1 MKQQKTEPV
10 DSRLDV
16 CIPAAKFSNKELV
29 LRLMQFV
36 WPYRWYLLPAFLCM
50 LILAATNGAIAF
62 LVQPILD
69 QVFIEQDKGM
79 LATLPLV
86 VIALFAIR
94 GVVYFTQSYLLEVV
108 GQRVVRN
115 LQVRLYGHLMKMDLN
130 FFQSNSTGSIISR
143 ITYDTSMLKGAASS
157 VTSNL
162 FRQGFTLVI
171 LMGVLLYRDWQLAVV
186 SLVGLPAAGTLIYLF
201 GRRMRTLS
209 RVRQELMGGIT
220 AHLEESVSGQRIV
233 KAFGMERY
241 ERARFR
247 LLNRTVLTNNLRAAK
262 VRALSSPSMDMIAG
276 FAVSAV
282 ILYGGQAVIAGTTT
296 TGTFF
301 SFITA
306 LLMAY
311 EPIKSLTNINNQL
324 QESLAAA
331 RRIFT
336 VLDLQPAIQDAPQ
349 AHTLTPLRDSI
360 QFNNVCFRYRAD
372 LPDILHGINL
382 TIRAGERIAFVGHS
396 GSGKTTLVNLVPRFF
411 DVTEGS
417 ICIDGV
423 DLRDVTQR
431 SLRAQIAIVTQ
442 DVILF
447 NDTVRNNIAYG
458 DRQRSMDSLH
468 SAAQAANAMEF
479 IESMPDGFN
488 TVIGDRG
495 IRLSGGQR
503 QRLSIARSL
512 LKDAP
517 ILILDEATSAL
528 DTESE
533 RTVQEALEHL
543 MKGRTSLVI
552 AHRLSTIQNVD
563 RIIVLREG
571 RIVEEGTH
579 TELLA
584 ADGEYARFHYLQFQ
598 EQETAS
604 HSSEIGLGQDRI
616 GDRIG

>member
-1 MKQQKTEPV
+1 MNKKKTQPTQA
-10 DSRLDV
+10 DLNLG
-16 CIPAAKFSNKELV
+16 IPPTDFSNKELLV
-29 LRLMQFV
+29 QFMGYV
-36 WPYRWYLLPAFLCM
+36 WPYRWYLLPAFVCM
-50 LILAATNGAIAF
+50 LTLAATNGAIAY

-69 QVFIEQDKGM
+69 KVFIEQDRVM
-79 LATLPLV
+79 LASMPIIIV
-86 VIALFAIR
+86 VLFAIR
-94 GVVYFTQSYLLEVV
+94 GVVYFSQYYLMEMV

-115 LQVRLYGHLMKMDLN
+115 LQVRLYSHLMAMDLA
-130 FFQSNSTGSIISR
+130 FFQANATGNIISR
-143 ITYDTSMLKGAASS
+143 ITYDASLLKGMAASAA
-157 VTSNL
+157 SNL
-162 FRQGFTLVI
+162 LREGFTVI
-171 LMGVLLYRDWQLAVV
+171 FLLGVLFYRDWRMAVV
-186 SLVGLPAAGTLIYLF
+186 SLVGLPAAGTMIYLF
-201 GRRMRTLS
+201 GRRMGKLS
-209 RVRQELMGGIT
+209 RVRLELIGGIT
-220 AHLEESVSGQRIV
+220 AHLEESISGQRIV

-247 LLNRTVLTNNLRAAK
+247 LLNRTILANNLRAAR

-311 EPIKSLTNINNQL
+311 DPVKSLTGLNNQL

-336 VLDLQPAIQDAPQ
+336 VMGMQPAIQDRPDAQ
-349 AHTLTPLRDSI
+349 ALTPLREAICFD
-360 QFNNVCFRYRAD
+360 NVHFRYRAD
-372 LPDILHGINL
+372 LPDVLDGINL
-382 TIRAGERIAFVGHS
+382 TIRAGERVALVGHS

-411 DVTEGS
+411 DVTEGAVR
-417 ICIDGV
+417 IDGV

-431 SLRAQIAIVTQ
+431 SLRSQIAVVTQ

-458 DRQRSMDSLH
+458 DRHRSTEELY
-468 SAAQAANAMEF
+468 AAARAANALEF
-479 IESMPDGFN
+479 IEAMPEGFD

-495 IRLSGGQR
+495 VRLSGGQR

-512 LKDAP
+512 LKNAP

-533 RTVQEALEHL
+533 RTVQEALERL
-543 MKGRTSLVI
+543 MEGRTSLVI
-552 AHRLSTIQNVD
+552 AHRLSTIQHVD
-563 RIIVLREG
+563 RIIVLRDG
-571 RIVEEGTH
+571 RIVEEGSH
-579 TELLA
+579 AELLA
-584 ADGEYARFHYLQFQ
+584 LGGEYARFHYLQFQ
-598 EQETAS
+598 ERERVGSPVA
-604 HSSEIGLGQDRI
+604 
-616 GDRIG
+616 

>member
-1 MKQQKTEPV
+1 MNKKKTRSLHAELNLAVP
-10 DSRLDV
+10 R
-16 CIPAAKFSNKELV
+16 PEFSNKELLTRF
-29 LRLMQFV
+29 LRLV
-36 WPYRWYLLPAFLCM
+36 WPYRWYIVPAFCCM

-69 QVFIEQDKGM
+69 KVFIEQDTVM
-79 LATLPLV
+79 LASLPLV
-86 VIALFAIR
+86 VIGLFAVR
-94 GVVYFTQSYLLEVV
+94 GLVYFAQSYLMEMV

-115 LQVRLYGHLMKMDLN
+115 LQVRLYSHLMTMDLG
-130 FFQSNSTGSIISR
+130 FFQANAAGSILSR
-143 ITYDTSMLKGAASS
+143 ITYDANMLKGAASS

-162 FRQGFTLVI
+162 LREGFTVLF
-171 LMGVLLYRDWQLAVV
+171 LMGVLFYRDWRMAVV
-186 SLVGLPAAGTLIYLF
+186 SLVGLPAAGTMIYLF
-201 GRRMRTLS
+201 GRRMRKLS
-209 RVRQELMGGIT
+209 HVRQELMGGVT
-220 AHLEESVSGQRIV
+220 AHLEESISGQRIV

-247 LLNRTVLTNNLRAAK
+247 LLNRTMLANNLRAAK
-262 VRALSSPSMDMIAG
+262 VRAISSPSMDMIAG

-282 ILYGGQAVIAGTTT
+282 ILYGGQAVMAGTTT

-301 SFITA
+301 SFIAA

-311 EPIKSLTNINNQL
+311 DPVKSLTTINNQL

-336 VLDLQPAIQDAPQ
+336 VLDLRPTIQDRPDAHSLAPLQQAIQ
-349 AHTLTPLRDSI
+349 
-360 QFNNVCFRYRAD
+360 FENVAFCYREG
-372 LPDILHGINL
+372 LPKVLDGINL
-382 TIRAGERIAFVGHS
+382 TIRAGERVALVGHS

-411 DVTEGS
+411 DVTAGAVR
-417 ICIDGV
+417 IDGV
-423 DLRDVTQR
+423 DLRAVTQR

-458 DRQRSMDSLH
+458 DRNRSMEELY
-468 SAAQAANAMEF
+468 AAARAANALEF
-479 IESMPDGFN
+479 IETMPDGFD

-512 LKDAP
+512 LKNAP

-528 DTESE
+528 DSESE
-533 RTVQEALEHL
+533 RLVQEALEHL
-543 MKGRTSLVI
+543 MEGRTSLII

-563 RIIVLREG
+563 RIVVLREG

-579 TELLA
+579 AELLA
-584 ADGEYARFHYLQFQ
+584 LEGEYARFHALQFQ
-598 EQETAS
+598 EREW
-604 HSSEIGLGQDRI
+604 SSPPNP
-616 GDRIG
+616 

>member
-1 MKQQKTEPV
+1 
-10 DSRLDV
+10 
-16 CIPAAKFSNKELV
+16 
-29 LRLMQFV
+29 MQFV

-50 LILAATNGAIAF
+50 LTLAATNGAIAF

-69 QVFIEQDKGM
+69 KVFIEQDKVM
-79 LATLPLV
+79 LASMPLIIIV
-86 VIALFAIR
+86 LFAVR
-94 GVVYFTQSYLLEVV
+94 GVVYFSQSYLLEMV

-115 LQVRLYGHLMKMDLN
+115 LQVRLYGHLMGMDLN
-130 FFQSNSTGSIISR
+130 FFQANSTGNIMSR
-143 ITYDTSMLKGAASS
+143 ITYDTNMLKGAASS

-162 FRQGFTLVI
+162 FRQGFTVI
-171 LMGVLLYRDWQLAVV
+171 VLMGVLLYRDWQLAVV
-186 SLVGLPAAGTLIYLF
+186 SLVGLPAAGTLIYHF
-201 GRRMRTLS
+201 GRRMRLLS

-220 AHLEESVSGQRIV
+220 SHLEESISGQRIV

-247 LLNRTVLTNNLRAAK
+247 LLNRTMLTNNLRAAK
-262 VRALSSPSMDMIAG
+262 VRALSNPAMDMIAG

-282 ILYGGQAVIAGTTT
+282 ILYGGQAVMAGTTT

-311 EPIKSLTNINNQL
+311 DPIKSLTTINNQL

-336 VLDLQPAIQDAPQ
+336 VLDLQPGIQDAPQ
-349 AHTLTPLRDSI
+349 AQVLAPLRETI
-360 QFNNVCFRYRAD
+360 QFDHVCFRYRED
-372 LPDILHGINL
+372 LPDVLTDIHL
-382 TIRAGERIAFVGHS
+382 TIRAGERVAFVGHS

-411 DVTEGS
+411 DVTAGS
-417 ICIDGV
+417 IRIDGV
-423 DLRDVTQR
+423 DLRAVTQR

-458 DRQRSMDSLH
+458 DRHHRPEAALRA
-468 SAAQAANAMEF
+468 AAQAANAMEF
-479 IESMPDGFN
+479 IEAMPEGFD

-495 IRLSGGQR
+495 VRLSGGQR

-543 MKGRTSLVI
+543 MEGRTSLII

-563 RIIVLREG
+563 RIVVLRDG

-579 TELLA
+579 AELLA
-584 ADGEYARFHYLQFQ
+584 ADGEYARFHYLQFKEREMACQ
-598 EQETAS
+598 S
-604 HSSEIGLGQDRI
+604 PS
-616 GDRIG
+616 